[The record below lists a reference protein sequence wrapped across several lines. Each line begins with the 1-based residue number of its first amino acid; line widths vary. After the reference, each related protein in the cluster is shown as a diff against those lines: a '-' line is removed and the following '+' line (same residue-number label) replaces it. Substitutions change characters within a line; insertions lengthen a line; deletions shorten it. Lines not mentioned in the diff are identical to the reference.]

1 MNTERLIAK
10 GVKKHFNGQIV
21 LFSVE
26 SLKEHFGGLQIHTSD
41 IVEIENWENNQL
53 VGTEEFIK
61 AGDVNFDQAEAKE
74 VAPIEEEVV
83 ATVTGMTYEE
93 AEKVMDIGGLVVL
106 PEWEGFWFK
115 SVKNDEIL
123 VLTKEGEITNTPYNE
138 FKERN
143 DWKVAEATPEQQKL
157 LEEYWALLEAP
168 LIPVEVTEQTL
179 ADNPEL
185 VAEGITAG
193 EIITVDAEDVSK
205 DPTLENETVQDANQ
219 TKE

>member
-1 MNTERLIAK
+1 MNTEKLIAK

-41 IVEIENWENNQL
+41 IVEIENWENDQL
-53 VGTEEFIK
+53 VGTEEFIL
-61 AGDVNFDQAEAKE
+61 AADVNFDQAEAKE

-83 ATVTGMTYEE
+83 VAPETGMTYEE
-93 AEKVMDIGGLVVL
+93 AEKIMDIGGLIAL
-106 PEWEGFWFK
+106 PEWGGFWFK

-123 VLTKEGEITNTPYNE
+123 VLTKEGEITNTPYDE
-138 FKERN
+138 FKDRN

-157 LEEYWALLEAP
+157 LEEYWASLEAP
-168 LIPVEVTEQTL
+168 QIPVEVTEQTL
-179 ADNPEL
+179 ADNIEL

-193 EIITVDAEDVSK
+193 EIITVDAEEVVAPAPAK
-205 DPTLENETVQDANQ
+205 TPKPRTPRA
-219 TKE
+219 KK